1 MYTPEEHGHMDAL
14 SFTLSWEERAEVL
27 LRLTF
32 STKGSLC
39 ICQSPLVWLNGFK
52 AYQVLPKLHET
63 FCFSHFFTHVKI
75 PFHIHTHTYICIPD
89 PKGRLAINAA
99 VFSKE
104 GTLYAYIYI
113 HTYTPAQKGMSW

>member
-39 ICQSPLVWLNGFK
+39 ICQSPLVWL
-52 AYQVLPKLHET
+52 QVWWISEWIQGLPSVT
-63 FCFSHFFTHVKI
+63 KI
-75 PFHIHTHTYICIPD
+75 T
-89 PKGRLAINAA
+89 
-99 VFSKE
+99 
-104 GTLYAYIYI
+104 
-113 HTYTPAQKGMSW
+113 